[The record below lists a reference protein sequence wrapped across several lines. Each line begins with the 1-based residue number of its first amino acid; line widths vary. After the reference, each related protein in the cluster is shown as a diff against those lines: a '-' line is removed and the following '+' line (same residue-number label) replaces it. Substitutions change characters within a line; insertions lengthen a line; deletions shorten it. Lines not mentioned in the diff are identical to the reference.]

1 MIDYDAWRFW
11 REVVVL
17 GIVAANF
24 VYTWWVNREKVT
36 AKRFAA
42 LEQQVAERLS
52 AARHEEMEAE
62 NSAEC
67 RSHRDRTAQIAQEVH
82 RIDNELRHL
91 PNHND
96 IGRIHARMDE
106 LNGALREMIGGMK
119 ALNNSVALI
128 NEHLL
133 SQGNKR

>member
-11 REVVVL
+11 REIVVL

-36 AKRFAA
+36 AKRFTA
-42 LEQQVAERLS
+42 LEAQVAERLS
-52 AARHEEMEAE
+52 VIKHDEIDAE
-62 NSAEC
+62 NAAEC
-67 RSHRDRTAQIAQEVH
+67 RIHRERTDLIGQEMR
-82 RIDNELRHL
+82 RIDSELRHL

-106 LNGALREMIGGMK
+106 LNGALREMVGGMK

-133 SQGNKR
+133 SQGGRK